1 MKRDYSKFFTPD
13 GIAMFM
19 ASLLSPKDDQVIL
32 EPSAGHGALIRAVK
46 INNPGCKVF
55 AFDIN
60 EDFKPYMRNAGA
72 SIAVIKDFLTIPVY
86 AKFSGCI
93 ANPPFGNGTNLQAHF
108 DHIRAH
114 VKKLGKVVMI
124 VPDNFDPCIGHK
136 SYPIENWSKNS
147 DGTTTQIK
155 IIEFNN

>member
-1 MKRDYSKFFTPD
+1 MKRDYSKFFTPNS
-13 GIAMFM
+13 IAMFM

-46 INNPGCKVF
+46 YNNPSCKVF

-60 EDFKPYMRNAGA
+60 EVFKPYMRNAGA

-93 ANPPFGNGTNLQAHF
+93 ANPPFGNETNLQAHF
-108 DHIRAH
+108 DHIRSH
-114 VKKLGKVVMI
+114 VKKAGKIVMI
-124 VPDNFDPCIGHK
+124 APADFDPGIEHN
-136 SYPIENWSKNS
+136 SHSIENWAKNS
-147 DGTTTQIK
+147 DGTTTPIK
-155 IIEFNN
+155 VIEFIN